1 VYTCNLLGQRRLK
14 ENRGLKT
21 GRGVFFPQEQI
32 FWFCA
37 LFPSNPMQ
45 NIDLNT
51 GELSLFL
58 CSDIL
63 DFRFWILD

>member
-1 VYTCNLLGQRRLK
+1 LLGQRRLK

-21 GRGVFFPQEQI
+21 GRGVFFPQEQF

-51 GELSLFL
+51 GVVSLFL
-58 CSDIL
+58 NL
-63 DFRFWILD
+63 NF